1 MQGNVL
7 ISKIN
12 KKSIVILMFAVML
25 CVGLLTIGDYGQP
38 LDEQWEYSLML
49 ANAKEYVLHLP
60 DSKIK
65 DKLNNLYII
74 RDIKPISQTGESDHG
89 EAAYHPY
96 VVLTIILGGL
106 FRPWILHA
114 YTFSVFML
122 GVLSMYFIVKKLMKS
137 RCVGLLAAMLLYLT
151 PRMFAQA
158 HYNNK
163 DIVLLALSLF
173 TLWMGLEML
182 EKDKYRYAV
191 LFGLGGA
198 VAANTKIA
206 GAWFFGTMG
215 LAYLGRFIH
224 ACARCGIG
232 AESLHRLKVGIA
244 AIVVFF
250 AGYWLVTPGMWDDPV
265 GFIQYLVIN
274 ANSFERWDGYVL
286 FNGEF
291 YRASDNPLPNAYIPW
306 MIAMTV
312 PVSVLAGVAAGLAR
326 NAADVCRWIAIYRK
340 GDENAEASVSAAD
353 GHMMWYMLFFAVL
366 WLFPLAYAVVTGTK
380 VYNGWRHFYFVY
392 GPMVV
397 TCVYGME
404 WLGRLVKSRIIRRG
418 LAGAILVALAIG
430 LAANR
435 SSQQAYYNI
444 LAGTDVED
452 RYELDYWDVSILDA
466 LKRIKALDGESTVLV
481 GSCENWTLSGLK
493 KTLRMI
499 DDDRLECV
507 DWQTADW
514 LILNPT
520 YVKLNPS
527 EDLDY
532 VIENYDLAYE
542 KKSYGNVVM
551 RVYRRRG

>member
-1 MQGNVL
+1 
-7 ISKIN
+7 
-12 KKSIVILMFAVML
+12 
-25 CVGLLTIGDYGQP
+25 
-38 LDEQWEYSLML
+38 
-49 ANAKEYVLHLP
+49 
-60 DSKIK
+60 
-65 DKLNNLYII
+65 
-74 RDIKPISQTGESDHG
+74 
-89 EAAYHPY
+89 
-96 VVLTIILGGL
+96 
-106 FRPWILHA
+106 
-114 YTFSVFML
+114 
-122 GVLSMYFIVKKLMKS
+122 
-137 RCVGLLAAMLLYLT
+137 
-151 PRMFAQA
+151 
-158 HYNNK
+158 
-163 DIVLLALSLF
+163 
-173 TLWMGLEML
+173 
-182 EKDKYRYAV
+182 
-191 LFGLGGA
+191 
-198 VAANTKIA
+198 
-206 GAWFFGTMG
+206 
-215 LAYLGRFIH
+215 
-224 ACARCGIG
+224 
-232 AESLHRLKVGIA
+232 VGIA
-244 AIVVFF
+244 AILAFF

-265 GFIQYLVIN
+265 GFIQYLVTN
-274 ANSFERWDGYVL
+274 ANGFDRWDGNVL
-286 FNGEF
+286 FNGEI
-291 YRASDNPLPNAYIPW
+291 YGLDNNSLPNAYIPW
-306 MIAMTV
+306 MIAITV

-326 NAADVCRWIAIYRK
+326 NVADVCRWIAIYRK
-340 GDENAEASVSAAD
+340 GDENGEASVSTAD
-353 GHMMWYMLFFAVL
+353 GHVMWYMLFFAVL

-392 GPMVV
+392 GPLVV

>member
-1 MQGNVL
+1 
-7 ISKIN
+7 
-12 KKSIVILMFAVML
+12 
-25 CVGLLTIGDYGQP
+25 
-38 LDEQWEYSLML
+38 
-49 ANAKEYVLHLP
+49 
-60 DSKIK
+60 
-65 DKLNNLYII
+65 
-74 RDIKPISQTGESDHG
+74 
-89 EAAYHPY
+89 
-96 VVLTIILGGL
+96 
-106 FRPWILHA
+106 
-114 YTFSVFML
+114 
-122 GVLSMYFIVKKLMKS
+122 
-137 RCVGLLAAMLLYLT
+137 
-151 PRMFAQA
+151 
-158 HYNNK
+158 
-163 DIVLLALSLF
+163 
-173 TLWMGLEML
+173 
-182 EKDKYRYAV
+182 
-191 LFGLGGA
+191 
-198 VAANTKIA
+198 
-206 GAWFFGTMG
+206 
-215 LAYLGRFIH
+215 
-224 ACARCGIG
+224 
-232 AESLHRLKVGIA
+232 
-244 AIVVFF
+244 
-250 AGYWLVTPGMWDDPV
+250 
-265 GFIQYLVIN
+265 
-274 ANSFERWDGYVL
+274 
-286 FNGEF
+286 
-291 YRASDNPLPNAYIPW
+291 
-306 MIAMTV
+306 
-312 PVSVLAGVAAGLAR
+312 
-326 NAADVCRWIAIYRK
+326 
-340 GDENAEASVSAAD
+340 
-353 GHMMWYMLFFAVL
+353 
-366 WLFPLAYAVVTGTK
+366 LAYAVVTGTK

-444 LAGTDVED
+444 FAGTDVED